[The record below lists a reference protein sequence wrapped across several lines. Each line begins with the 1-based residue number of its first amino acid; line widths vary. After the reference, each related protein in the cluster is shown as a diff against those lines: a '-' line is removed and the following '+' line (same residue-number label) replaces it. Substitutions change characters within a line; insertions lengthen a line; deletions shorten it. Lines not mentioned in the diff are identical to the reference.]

1 MKDEVLKQHKIGH
14 FILDKAMKRREIT
27 YFKLERKVLFKG
39 SAVEKWLH
47 KNIIQTVDEKELKKI
62 KQRLKKETPKKK

>member
-1 MKDEVLKQHKIGH
+1 MEDEVLTKNEVLKQYKIGR

-27 YFKLERKVLFKG
+27 YFKLERKVLFKR

-47 KNIIQTVDEKELKKI
+47 RNIVQAVDEKDLKKI
-62 KQRLKKETPKKK
+62 KHKKK